1 MREFDYVTTVER
13 ALKTLQDD
21 ERIEK
26 IGTGRTTRYAAR
38 RR

>member
-26 IGTGRTTRYAAR
+26 IDTGRTTRYAAR